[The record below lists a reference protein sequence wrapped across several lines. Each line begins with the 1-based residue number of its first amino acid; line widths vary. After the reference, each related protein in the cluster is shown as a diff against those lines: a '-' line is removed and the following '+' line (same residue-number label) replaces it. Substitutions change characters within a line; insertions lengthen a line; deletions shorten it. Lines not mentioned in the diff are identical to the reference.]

1 MNRSL
6 RRGKKTEFFKKKDT
20 KEINTRILRKSI
32 PMRDEWRGCG
42 IRGREREKEQRL
54 KTEVQSG
61 ERRDKIDVRHFR
73 PRQGVASEGR
83 PPS

>member
-1 MNRSL
+1 MERV
-6 RRGKKTEFFKKKDT
+6 
-20 KEINTRILRKSI
+20 
-32 PMRDEWRGCG
+32 RDKGQ
-42 IRGREREKEQRL
+42 REREKEQRL